1 MTRKHLYEAATTL
14 LTRNIGFS
22 TLKAWGLGIMMAMTG
37 ISGVGLIRAMR
48 PGGDA
53 PLEAKSALHTSDH
66 AAFALQRKGVLVF
79 HMA

>member
-1 MTRKHLYEAATTL
+1 MLASDGGSAEVVHALVITMAT
-14 LTRNIGFS
+14 
-22 TLKAWGLGIMMAMTG
+22 TG
-37 ISGVGLIRAMR
+37 ISGVGLIRAIR

>member
-1 MTRKHLYEAATTL
+1 MSASDGGSAEVIHA
-14 LTRNIGFS
+14 
-22 TLKAWGLGIMMAMTG
+22 LGIMMAMIG

-66 AAFALQRKGVLVF
+66 AAFALLRKGVLVF